1 VPSQIVCL
9 PETTLDTLLH
19 DQGGARSYAFAMRD
33 MKAIESRLADGSRAL
48 RVHVDPLV
56 HCPQLRDHFVDDVY
70 ALVLT
75 SGAPGALHPV
85 PPPPLSCGLAH
96 HVLDEAETALQEFP
110 ALSGHEHLAIT
121 SAFRHAR
128 SAQPVARS
136 LRRRSPAN
144 SYESALLAQAIEIQH
159 IIAPSIPRL
168 NRRLAGYEAQLQA
181 SGLQAGVTRLGLQ
194 AELGL
199 RLRVD
204 RAGGALTPRLFGK
217 TRRCGLAGLMRT
229 TFNQLGAF
237 QKMAEA
243 IHSGA
248 VAGTSWV
255 TTEMLKGLHAELVS
269 TLPGLERA
277 GRLRTQE
284 MRIRS
289 PFDGHVTVLEM
300 PGHAVEA
307 AFADFAGAFDE
318 ALWRE
323 IHPVIRT
330 SLAHVELA
338 RIHPFSDG
346 NGRLARLLMSG
357 LLNEAA
363 IPQLPLDAVF
373 AWNRPAYLD
382 AVGRAVRQHDAIG
395 FVHLVLKSI
404 DQAITAGWNMIR
416 VLKPHCEHVR
426 ESLLALGA
434 SGRLALIAS
443 ELAGSMVLGPDPQLI
458 ARTLHGIETSW
469 YLNDSPQF
477 DAVDAKSLNF
487 TASGYVSETAYSSPV
502 ARLLMS
508 APLTAV

>member
-1 VPSQIVCL
+1 MPSQIVCL
-9 PETTLDTLLH
+9 PETTLATLLH
-19 DQGGARSYAFAMRD
+19 DHGGARSYAFAIRD
-33 MKAIESRLADGSRAL
+33 LKAIEGQLSDGSHVL
-48 RVHVDPLV
+48 RVHIDPLV
-56 HCPQLRDHFVDDVY
+56 HCPQLRDHIVDDVY
-70 ALVLT
+70 ALGLT
-75 SGAPGALHPV
+75 SGAPGALQPA
-85 PPPPLSCGLAH
+85 PAPLSCGL
-96 HVLDEAETALQEFP
+96 VLHILDQAEAAFQELP
-110 ALSGHEHLAIT
+110 ALSGHEHLAIAN
-121 SAFRHAR
+121 AFRHAR
-128 SAQPVARS
+128 SAQPLVRS
-136 LRRRSPAN
+136 LCRRSPAN
-144 SYESALLAQAIEIQH
+144 TYESALLAQAIEIQH

-168 NRRLAGYEAQLQA
+168 NRRLAGYGAQLQA
-181 SGLQAGVTRLGLQ
+181 SGLQAAVARLGLQ

-204 RAGGALTPRLFGK
+204 RVGSALAPRLFGK
-217 TRRCGLAGLMRT
+217 TRRCGLDGLMRT

-243 IHSGA
+243 IHNGS
-248 VAGTSWV
+248 VTGTSWT
-255 TTEMLKGLHAELVS
+255 TTETLKGLHAELLS

-277 GRLRTQE
+277 GRLRTEE

-289 PFDGHVTVLEM
+289 PFDGHVMVLEM

-307 AFADFAGAFDE
+307 AFAHFAGAFDG

-323 IHPVIRT
+323 IHPVIRA

-357 LLNEAA
+357 LLHEDG
-363 IPQLPLDAVF
+363 IPLLPLEGVF
-373 AWNRPAYLD
+373 SWNRAGYLD
-382 AVGRAVRQHDAIG
+382 AVARAARQHDALG
-395 FVHLVLKSI
+395 FIHFVLKAI
-404 DQAITAGWNMIR
+404 DQSITAGWHMIR

-434 SGRLALIAS
+434 GGRLALIAS

-477 DAVDAKSLNF
+477 DAVDARSLNF
-487 TASGYVSETAYSSPV
+487 AASGYVCETAYSSPV
-502 ARLLMS
+502 ARSLMS
-508 APLTAV
+508 APLTAG